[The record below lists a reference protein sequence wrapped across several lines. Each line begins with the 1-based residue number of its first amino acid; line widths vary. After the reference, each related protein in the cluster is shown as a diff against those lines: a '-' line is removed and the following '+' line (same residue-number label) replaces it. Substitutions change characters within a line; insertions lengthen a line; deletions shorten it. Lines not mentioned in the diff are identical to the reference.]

1 MKIVFRL
8 VLALVIIAV
17 TWVLFQNVNYTVD
30 AELFSNTY
38 YDAPLPIVILSAF
51 TIGLVVGALLISLI
65 ALRYKADLIKNNRKI
80 NALMNEL
87 DSLRNLSI
95 DEVAVDEVEED
106 EIKAVQIPIF
116 DKQKT
121 PSSENE

>member
-17 TWVLFQNVNYTVD
+17 VWVLFQNVNYTVD
-30 AELFSNTY
+30 VELFSNTY
-38 YDAPLPIVILSAF
+38 YDAPLPMIILSAF
-51 TIGLVVGALLISLI
+51 TIGLIFGALLISLI

-80 NALMNEL
+80 SSLMNEL

-95 DEVAVDEVEED
+95 DEVSVDEVEED
-106 EIKAVQIPIF
+106 VIKAVQIPLV
-116 DKQKT
+116 DKSKKT
-121 PSSENE
+121 EKE